1 MGILKDVNMM
11 SESVELGIVLAIS
24 GGFMDAYSYI
34 CRGKVFANAQTGN
47 ILLFGINLS
56 QGHFKTAFTYFSPII
71 SFAIGILLA
80 CMFKSHVSDENIF
93 HWRQFSVL
101 CEAVILLVVGFIP
114 QGFNLLANSLTS
126 FACGIQ
132 VQSFKK
138 INGNGIATTMC
149 IGNLRSGTENICD
162 YISTKNKKSLEKGIL
177 YFKIILAFTIG
188 AILGDFCIDL
198 FKEKSILVSSVLL
211 FITFNLMFIK
221 DEEESYS
228 LK

>member
-1 MGILKDVNMM
+1 MKDIKMM
-11 SESVELGIVLAIS
+11 SESFELGCVLAVS

-34 CRGKVFANAQTGN
+34 CRDKVFANAQTGN

-56 QGHFKTAFTYFSPII
+56 QGNFKTAFTYFSPVV

-80 CMFKSHVSDENIF
+80 CMFKSHVSEENMF

-101 CEAVILLVVGFIP
+101 CEAIILLVVGFIP
-114 QGFNLLANSLTS
+114 QDLNLLAHSLTS

-149 IGNLRSGTENICD
+149 IGNLRSGTENIWA
-162 YISTKNKKSLEKGIL
+162 YISTKNKLYLEKGIL
-177 YFKIILAFTIG
+177 YFQIIFAFALG
-188 AILGDFCIDL
+188 AVLGDFSIDL
-198 FKEKSILVSSVLL
+198 FRERAIIVSSILL
-211 FITFNLMFIK
+211 FLTFAMMFLK
-221 DEEESYS
+221 KEENGYS
-228 LK
+228 LR